1 MAKKK
6 KEKPSI
12 EYVPIAV
19 TLYPDFDGPRITRDV
34 RMPVAEGSTEGVKF
48 VLSLPVPADD
58 VRAKEMYGMDINGLI
73 RKGAVQRTYDVD
85 SKDKREGFSQDEEGA
100 EAYARSLEQ
109 ALTAPP
115 KTRKSKAKEEKEAL
129 ASVGVSSAV
138 EAAEEIKRLKALLG
152 EDA

>member
-1 MAKKK
+1 MA
-6 KEKPSI
+6 I
-12 EYVPIAV
+12 EYIPINV
-19 TLYPDFDGPRITRDV
+19 TLYPNFDGPRITRDV
-34 RMPVAEGSTEGVKF
+34 RMPVADGETSGVKF
-48 VLSLPVPADD
+48 VLSLPVPANDD
-58 VRAKEMYGMDINGLI
+58 QAKEMYGMDINGLI

-85 SKDKREGFSQDEEGA
+85 SKEERKKFTQDEEGA
-100 EAYARSLEQ
+100 EKYARSLEQ